1 MTTRRKM
8 LGGMVAVAAGGSR
21 AGKMFA
27 GGESFGVDPDEAAV
41 VMLELSQK
49 CDVGHGKATGCGGRR
64 FVCVDLDDEDDL
76 GDLNETSDGENGF
89 VGLGNDEDGYWK
101 VERAFGLAPS
111 AREGATPTWREV
123 PLSAFRAAL
132 RRRVACAASC

>member
-8 LGGMVAVAAGGSR
+8 LGGMVAVAAGGSL
-21 AGKMFA
+21 AGKMLA
-27 GGESFGVDPDEAAV
+27 GGESFGASPDESSV

-49 CDVGHGKATGCGGRR
+49 RDVGRRKATGCAGRR

-101 VERAFGLAPS
+101 VERAFGPVDPRAGEDP
-111 AREGATPTWREV
+111 AWREM
-123 PLSAFRAAL
+123 PLPAFRAAL
-132 RRRVACAASC
+132 HRWVGRHVG

>member
-8 LGGMVAVAAGGSR
+8 LGGMVAVAAGGSL
-21 AGKMFA
+21 AGKMLA
-27 GGESFGVDPDEAAV
+27 GGESFGASPDESSV

-49 CDVGHGKATGCGGRR
+49 RDVGRRKATGCAGRR

-111 AREGATPTWREV
+111 AHEGAAPTWREM

-132 RRRVACAASC
+132 RRRVACAAC

>member
-8 LGGMVAVAAGGSR
+8 LGGMVAVAAGGSL
-21 AGKMFA
+21 AGMMLA
-27 GGESFGVDPDEAAV
+27 GGETFEAPLDEASV

-49 CDVGHGKATGCGGRR
+49 RDVGHGKETGCAGRR
-64 FVCVDLDDEDDL
+64 FVCVDLDDADDL
-76 GDLNETSDGENGF
+76 GDLNETSDGESGF

-111 AREGATPTWREV
+111 AHEGEAPVWREV
-123 PLSAFRAAL
+123 PIPAFREAL
-132 RRRVACAASC
+132 RRRAASAAC

>member
-8 LGGMVAVAAGGSR
+8 LGGMVAVAAGGSL
-21 AGKMFA
+21 AGKMLA
-27 GGESFGVDPDEAAV
+27 GGETFEAPLDEASV

-49 CDVGHGKATGCGGRR
+49 RD
-64 FVCVDLDDEDDL
+64 
-76 GDLNETSDGENGF
+76 

-111 AREGATPTWREV
+111 AHEGEEPAWREV
-123 PLSAFRAAL
+123 PIPAFRAAL
-132 RRRVACAASC
+132 RRRAASAAC